1 MILLDSM
8 VELAESLSDKTD
20 ANLNAKIMKVL
31 AAGNINICVYMH
43 LKYIKVHQNSANFC
57 IAKF

>member
-1 MILLDSM
+1 MVLPDSM

-31 AAGNINICVYMH
+31 AAGNINSCYCM
-43 LKYIKVHQNSANFC
+43 C
-57 IAKF
+57 IYAS